1 VRLKKM
7 ARCGMTP
14 ASNVARYLATSH
26 STKRLTKAHFVG
38 LRIVWH
44 N

>member
-1 VRLKKM
+1 
-7 ARCGMTP
+7 MTP
-14 ASNVARYLATSH
+14 ASNVARHLATSH
-26 STKRLTKAHFVG
+26 STKRLREPLFVG